1 VGGGSTSP
9 YTHPNLT
16 AGYISKWVGGAKKYY
31 NLDIDYIGIWN
42 ERSYDKTYIK
52 VLRKTLDADGFS
64 SVKIVAADSSFGS
77 ISKDILNDKELSDA
91 VSVIGAHYPGTH
103 SDADAVKT
111 GKPLWASEDYSTYND
126 DVGTGCW
133 ARILLDNF
141 VNGQMTSTI
150 SWNLIASY
158 YDGLPFFRDGLMTAI
173 EPWSGNYTVSGPIWI
188 SAHLTQFTAPGF
200 NYLKNDYGSGHL
212 DKGGSYVTLVNPNNK
227 TDFSIIIQTMTHDHS
242 VCIRPPLPKY
252 TVEPQEATF
261 QLKGSF
267 AGVTE
272 LECWISNTTA
282 ENYFQKC
289 STPVKI
295 VNGSFTV
302 NINVDSMIT
311 LTTRKTGEKGNYPI
325 PPSKPFPLPYKDN
338 FDSYKVNSE
347 ASYFADQTGVY
358 EIAVAGDTSHGNV
371 MRQMV
376 PTRPITW
383 CVDAAETISIIGN
396 KDWGARNVTVDA
408 MSEVKGGVFVATQVS
423 AGGCGV
429 ARAKGVYFWLMV
441 GSGQWVVTEDLAGIK
456 KLTSGDFSSSTK
468 TWYTLGI
475 ISQSSSVS
483 LTINGKMVGE
493 AKLPS
498 SGMKGFV
505 GIGTSGF
512 FAAEF
517 DNFSME

>member
-1 VGGGSTSP
+1 MAALYLFALLVLTYPSAVYGYVVDDSAGFGRKFDGIGGLSGGGATSRLLVSYPEEQRNQILDFLFKPNFGASLHILKVEIGGDSQSTDGTESSHMHSADDENYNRGYEWWLMTEAKKRNPSIKLYGLPWAFPAWVGGGSTSP

-227 TDFSIIIQTMTHDHS
+227 TDFSIIIQTM
-242 VCIRPPLPKY
+242 VCVHACMCTFIEKAHTFCLYLHTSQSYLLVYHLPL
-252 TVEPQEATF
+252 
-261 QLKGSF
+261 
-267 AGVTE
+267 
-272 LECWISNTTA
+272 
-282 ENYFQKC
+282 
-289 STPVKI
+289 
-295 VNGSFTV
+295 
-302 NINVDSMIT
+302 T
-311 LTTRKTGEKGNYPI
+311 L
-325 PPSKPFPLPYKDN
+325 S
-338 FDSYKVNSE
+338 S
-347 ASYFADQTGVY
+347 
-358 EIAVAGDTSHGNV
+358 
-371 MRQMV
+371 
-376 PTRPITW
+376 
-383 CVDAAETISIIGN
+383 
-396 KDWGARNVTVDA
+396 
-408 MSEVKGGVFVATQVS
+408 
-423 AGGCGV
+423 GCPH
-429 ARAKGVYFWLMV
+429 
-441 GSGQWVVTEDLAGIK
+441 SGQWI
-456 KLTSGDFSSSTK
+456 
-468 TWYTLGI
+468 
-475 ISQSSSVS
+475 
-483 LTINGKMVGE
+483 
-493 AKLPS
+493 LPAS
-498 SGMKGFV
+498 PTRV
-505 GIGTSGF
+505 P
-512 FAAEF
+512 
-517 DNFSME
+517 